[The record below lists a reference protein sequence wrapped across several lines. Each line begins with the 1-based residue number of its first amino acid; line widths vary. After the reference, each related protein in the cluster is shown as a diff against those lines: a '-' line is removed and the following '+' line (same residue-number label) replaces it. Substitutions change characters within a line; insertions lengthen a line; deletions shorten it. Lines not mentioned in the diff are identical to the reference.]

1 MDRNEIKNRFY
12 TILKHQLCLDN
23 NYFSQ
28 FSEDGENKLLIAE
41 LHADALDW
49 YEILAAIENEF
60 DIVIRNKEVQN
71 CKTLY
76 DFINLIE
83 NCINYND
90 KYFK

>member
-1 MDRNEIKNRFY
+1 MERNEIKTRFY

-28 FSEDGENKLLIAE
+28 FSGDGENKLLIEE

-49 YEILAAIENEF
+49 YEILAAIEIEF
-60 DIVIRNKEVQN
+60 DIIIRDKEVEK

-76 DFINLIE
+76 DFINLID
-83 NCINYND
+83 NTIN
-90 KYFK
+90 KK

>member
-28 FSEDGENKLLIAE
+28 FSEDGENKLLIEE

-49 YEILAAIENEF
+49 YEILAAIEIEF
-60 DIVIRNKEVQN
+60 DIIIRDKKVEN

-76 DFINLIE
+76 DFINLID
-83 NCINYND
+83 NIINKN
-90 KYFK
+90 KV

>member
-12 TILKHQLCLDN
+12 TILKHQLCLDD
-23 NYFSQ
+23 NYFSRY
-28 FSEDGENKLLIAE
+28 SNDGENQLLVEE
-41 LHADALDW
+41 LGADALDW
-49 YEILAAIENEF
+49 YEILASIENEF
-60 DIVIRNKEVQN
+60 DIVIRDKEVQN